1 MPIPGLRVVAV
12 EDGHADWIRLGP
24 DQDPET
30 SHQHTRV
37 DMLHIGDHIRTA
49 ATIYQCNRRAHTW
62 RCKWRDV
69 TVRQRRNRSQHRGE
83 DRELGM
89 RVASGLHPH
98 SFVAELTGDLRPP
111 TAARHR
117 QRFAGHR
124 RVARS
129 GRVTRYR
136 SGHRK
141 SVVYPWRWRR
151 RHPWVCRRRQWPVC
165 RSRCCQRSRRKL
177 RRPC

>member
-62 RCKWRDV
+62 RCNWRDV
-69 TVRQRRNRSQHRGE
+69 TVRQRRDRTQHRGE

-98 SFVAELTGDLRPP
+98 SLVAELTGNPRPP
-111 TAARHR
+111 LQPGIVNDSMKAVEELAVGGRHDTD
-117 QRFAGHR
+117 
-124 RVARS
+124 VNRS
-129 GRVTRYR
+129 
-136 SGHRK
+136 S
-141 SVVYPWRWRR
+141 
-151 RHPWVCRRRQWPVC
+151 
-165 RSRCCQRSRRKL
+165 
-177 RRPC
+177 